1 MARQAFDLLKRQ
13 RAAEQLG
20 LEVADQRVAQIARA
34 TYDAKRPDD
43 PWVRLLASDDAL
55 SEVLGR
61 LGKQGRVEG
70 YVFFFNFSR
79 YLLHGPAYTPPH
91 LGDAKRIAADRAY
104 AKRQAEHYRSAL
116 AEGKLSP
123 KQAAREIAADAR
135 LADMGIKGFNE
146 SGRFAGG
153 RLLASGQR
161 DERNLPPE
169 VADFVQ
175 RADARPGLSGVRTGR
190 ALVDAAIT
198 HPTGKDYADSYF
210 YVVKITAV
218 DHGQSP
224 AGFERT
230 LRRLSA
236 RYLGLDAKEAA

>member
-1 MARQAFDLLKRQ
+1 
-13 RAAEQLG
+13 
-20 LEVADQRVAQIARA
+20 
-34 TYDAKRPDD
+34 
-43 PWVRLLASDDAL
+43 VRLLASDDAL

-70 YVFFFNFSR
+70 DVFFFNFSR

-91 LGDAKRIAADRAY
+91 LGDTKRIAADRAY

-123 KQAAREIAADAR
+123 EQAAHEIAADAR

-175 RADARPGLSGVRTGR
+175 RADARTGLSGVRTGR

-218 DHGQSP
+218 DHRQSP
-224 AGFERT
+224 ANFTAT
-230 LRRLSA
+230 LKHLSA